1 MKVSSFI
8 HTLLVASVCF
18 VPSLE
23 ALSHGVGK
31 HCGAIAPD
39 LSKIDAAMARTI
51 ADCTTTLTNISNEY
65 WPEGVT
71 LIMPVWFHII
81 HKTDGTGNISDDTVY
96 QQMQVLNED
105 YAAKVGT
112 MGASGYNTRIQ
123 FELKGI
129 TRTENDAWFINDTES
144 EYKPALAVDVTKY
157 INIYTTTAQGLL
169 GYAYFPQSNAGILD
183 GIVLLHEAVGGR
195 DNAYIPY
202 DQGRTLVHEMGHYL
216 GLFHTFQVRYDTCEN
231 SYSLG
236 DLIIDTPSELE
247 AHYDCNQTTSCG
259 TDDPIHNYMN
269 YTPDSCMTEFTPE
282 QANRAVCSVIN
293 YRTDTYRLVDNTGKN
308 ITPIIVPYLLDNSS
322 N

>member
-1 MKVSSFI
+1 MKSSSFI
-8 HTLLVASVCF
+8 HALLVAAVCF

-23 ALSHGVGK
+23 AVSHGVGK
-31 HCGAIAPD
+31 HCGAVAPD
-39 LSKIDAAMARTI
+39 FSKIDPAMARTV

-81 HKTDGTGNISDDTVY
+81 HKTDGTGNITDDAVY
-96 QQMQVLNED
+96 QQMQALNED
-105 YAAKVGT
+105 YAAKAGT

-129 TRTENDAWFINDTES
+129 TRTENDAWFTDDNEG
-144 EYKPALAVDVTKY
+144 EYKPALAEDVSKY
-157 INIYTTTAQGLL
+157 INIYTTSASGLL
-169 GYAYFPQSNAGILD
+169 GYAYFPQDSVGILD
-183 GIVLLHEAVGGR
+183 GIVLLHSAVGGR
-195 DNAYIPY
+195 DNAYTPY

-216 GLFHTFQVRYDTCEN
+216 GLFHTFEG
-231 SYSLG
+231 YSACQNGYSVG
-236 DLIIDTPSELE
+236 DLLLDTPAEESE
-247 AHYDCNQTTSCG
+247 HYECIQTTTCG
-259 TDDPIHNYMN
+259 SDDPIHNYMN

-293 YRTDTYRLVDNTGKN
+293 YRTDTYRLVDNTGTN
-308 ITPIIVPYLLDNSS
+308 ITPIIVPYLLDNGS